1 MGTISFLERQAEP
14 LTRRLERMVGS
25 RETAEDLRQ
34 EALLRV
40 WQHGPHDASE
50 ESRAAWL
57 WRTASNLAV
66 DELRRR
72 ERWAWRELGDAP
84 DGDPSGEDPDER
96 LAVRDALEQL
106 SAHER
111 FVLLLRFE
119 AGLSHAEIGSLVGVS
134 EEAARKRVD
143 RARASFAGA
152 WRQARPDRGPLILL
166 AERGDAEGSDEP
178 YLGWIERAGARVR
191 RLRSELIE
199 RDLATADALV
209 LAGSVIDLHP
219 ALYRERPRG
228 RINRLD
234 LRRDLTDLRALRAAL
249 REGVPV
255 LGVCRGHQLLNIAF
269 GGTLHQDLA
278 DDGITRRSHRGGS
291 HRIDT
296 AADSFT
302 RRVLGKRPTV
312 SSEHHQAIARL
323 GRGVIPRASSPDG
336 VVEGAELSG
345 DRFAVGL
352 QWHPESPESGVAGRW
367 MAEALVEAASRRRV
381 TAGRSPDVAGGRTE
395 AA

>member
-34 EALLRV
+34 EALLRA
-40 WQHGPHDASE
+40 WQHGPRDASDE
-50 ESRAAWL
+50 RQAAWL

-72 ERWAWRELGDAP
+72 ERWAWSELDAEDQPAAP
-84 DGDPSGEDPDER
+84 DDPAER
-96 LAVRDALEQL
+96 IAVSDALEQL

-111 FVLLLRFE
+111 FVLRLRFE
-119 AGLSHAEIGSLVGVS
+119 AGLSHAEIGSLLAIS
-134 EEAARKRVD
+134 EEAARKRVT
-143 RARASFAGA
+143 RARAAFSGA
-152 WRQARPDRGPLILL
+152 WRRTRPDRGPLILL
-166 AERGDAEGSDEP
+166 AERGEHEGSDEP
-178 YLGWIERAGARVR
+178 YVGWLESAGARVR
-191 RLRSELIE
+191 RLRSELVE

-219 ALYRERPRG
+219 ALYRERPRAAL
-228 RINRLD
+228 NRPD
-234 LRRDLTDLRALRAAL
+234 LRRDLADLRALRAAL
-249 REGVPV
+249 RAGVPV

-278 DDGITRRSHRGGS
+278 VDGITPRSHRAGS
-291 HRIDT
+291 HRLDT
-296 AADSFT
+296 SPGSFT

-312 SSEHHQAIARL
+312 SSEHHQAIAHL
-323 GRGVIPRASSPDG
+323 GRGIVPLASSPDG
-336 VVEGAELSG
+336 VVEGAELRG
-345 DRFAVGL
+345 RALAVGL
-352 QWHPESPESGVAGRW
+352 QWHPESPESGVAGRR
-367 MAEALVEAASRRRV
+367 MADALVEAAARSAEADRR
-381 TAGRSPDVAGGRTE
+381 GE